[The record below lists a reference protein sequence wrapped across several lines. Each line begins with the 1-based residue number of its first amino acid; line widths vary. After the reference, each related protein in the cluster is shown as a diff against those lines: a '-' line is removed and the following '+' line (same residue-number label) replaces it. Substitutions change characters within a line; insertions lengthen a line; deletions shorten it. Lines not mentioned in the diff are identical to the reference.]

1 MMDSLVSD
9 EKTIRWGQYDPLKRS
24 SLKCQTT

>member
-1 MMDSLVSD
+1 MDSPEGD
-9 EKTIRWGQYDPLKRS
+9 EKSIRWGHYDPLKRS